1 MLPGMVSIYIWDGQR
16 QRDTEVAMIAK
27 TSMGGLSA
35 ILQAIEA
42 RHPYTTPA
50 IVALDVPGGSAEYLA
65 WIAAQTA
72 DVEGA

>member
-1 MLPGMVSIYIWDGQR
+1 
-16 QRDTEVAMIAK
+16 
-27 TSMGGLSA
+27 MGRLDA
-35 ILQAIEA
+35 ILQAIKA

-50 IVALDVPGGSAEYLA
+50 IVALDIAGGSAEYLA